1 MAGQLEESTHDH
13 VKHNIRSLVQDM
25 MGKHM
30 YEGAIFYANKL
41 AIVSNYAPKD
51 SFLLANAL
59 FVDNQYHR
67 CLELLESRGFV
78 DVDVRFRVLAAR
90 CLVAT
95 KAWEACVQ
103 ILGGNETDDIN
114 KVPYAIDRGSKAMG
128 SKLDMGSV
136 ICAILGRA
144 YEQMESFEKSIHWY
158 KQGVFLDPYNTEAFS
173 RLINSSRIN
182 DTEEYEIVSSVVSML
197 PEAEPEWLKNLYWSM
212 CKGQTRMATDKV
224 RAAID
229 ALDGKKSDQSNSKS
243 TYSTRMAAGQSAGRG
258 RTRSS
263 SRRQTRFSGSRGTAP
278 ADGNAAGTVEVD
290 SLWKLS
296 MDSDVVA
303 GRTRLLLREGKYNEA
318 HVLAKSIID
327 RDSYN
332 TSLLPLYLSIAV
344 KLGKKNDL
352 FLLGHKLMKNNPG
365 SAEAWFASGCYYYVT
380 EQYSSARQYFG
391 KATTL
396 DRLFAPAWIG
406 FAHSFACM
414 DETDQ
419 AMAAYR
425 TAARLFP
432 GLYEPILGMS
442 LEYARMNN
450 MGLAEKMCK
459 MACDICPDNPFLLHE
474 TGTLAYK
481 NGRYGEAR
489 TKLEQ
494 ALELLERQ
502 ITVINSEADDV
513 REVALVNLGHTY
525 RKMNLYHQSIQVLEK
540 ALALQPYQAGTY
552 SAIAYAHQ
560 LAGHHDD
567 AVDFYHKALSIH
579 PEDQFSIGMLQIAL
593 KDSESMT
600 LDTIIRETEEK
611 SPLSMMVD

>member
-1 MAGQLEESTHDH
+1 MAGQLQDSVHDN

-25 MGKHM
+25 MAKHM

-67 CLELLESRGFV
+67 CLEMLESHGFI

-90 CLVAT
+90 CLIAT
-95 KAWEACVQ
+95 KAWEDCVQ
-103 ILGGNETDDIN
+103 ILGGNETDNIDE
-114 KVPYAIDRGSKAMG
+114 VPYSIDSGSREMG
-128 SKLDMGSV
+128 SKLDMRSV
-136 ICAILGRA
+136 VCAILGRA
-144 YEQMESFEKSIHWY
+144 YEQMESFNKSVHWY
-158 KQGVFLDPYNTEAFS
+158 KQGVFLDPYNTEAFC

-182 DTEEYEIVSSVVSML
+182 DAEEYEIVSSLVRML
-197 PEAEPEWLKNLYWSM
+197 PQAGAEWLKNLYWSM
-212 CKGQTRMATDKV
+212 CKGQTSLATDKV

-229 ALDGKKSDQSNSKS
+229 ALDGKKSDQPHSKTS
-243 TYSTRMAAGQSAGRG
+243 CTTRTPALHSAGKG
-258 RTRSS
+258 RTRST
-263 SRRQTRFSGSRGTAP
+263 SRRQTRFSGSRENAP
-278 ADGNAAGTVEVD
+278 PDGNVGGAVD
-290 SLWKLS
+290 INSSWKLAL
-296 MDSDVVA
+296 DSDVVA
-303 GRTRLLLREGKYNEA
+303 GRARFLLREGKYNEA
-318 HVLAKSIID
+318 HMLAKSIID

-344 KLGKKNDL
+344 KLGKKNDI
-352 FLLGHKLMKNNPG
+352 FLLGHKLMKNNPD

-391 KATTL
+391 KATSL

-432 GLYEPILGMS
+432 GLYEPILGMG

-450 MGLAEKMCK
+450 MGLAEKMCR

-474 TGTLAYK
+474 FGTLAYK

-494 ALELLERQ
+494 SVELLEKQ
-502 ITVINSEADDV
+502 ITVINSEADDI

-525 RKMNLYHQSIQVLEK
+525 RKLNLYDQSIHSLGK

-560 LAGHHDD
+560 LAGRHDD
-567 AVDFYHKALSIH
+567 AVEFYHKALSIH

-600 LDTIIRETEEK
+600 LNTILGETEERT
-611 SPLSMMVD
+611 PSMMVD